1 MSTRKFSRV
10 PFHITATA
18 TVGGRRFQGKVSN
31 LSMNGLFLETF
42 ERLPEGDTADLV
54 ITLEGTEPVIAVSF
68 MGRVSRI
75 TDEGIGFHFEKID
88 LDSYTHLRNIITY
101 NIADAEKVMDEIF
114 TNIEEKISTGN

>member
-10 PFHITATA
+10 PFHVTATA

-31 LSMNGLFLETF
+31 LSMNGLFLKTF

-88 LDSYTHLRNIITY
+88 LDSYTHLRNIIAY
-101 NIADAEKVMDEIF
+101 NMADAEKVMDEIF

>member
-10 PFHITATA
+10 PFHVTATA

-88 LDSYTHLRNIITY
+88 LDSYTHLRNIIAY
-101 NIADAEKVMDEIF
+101 NMADAEKVMDEIF

>member
-10 PFHITATA
+10 PFHVTATA
-18 TVGGRRFQGKVSN
+18 TVRGRRFQGKVSN

-68 MGRVSRI
+68 LGRVSRI

-88 LDSYTHLRNIITY
+88 LDSYTHLRNIIAY
-101 NIADAEKVMDEIF
+101 NMADAEKVMDEIF